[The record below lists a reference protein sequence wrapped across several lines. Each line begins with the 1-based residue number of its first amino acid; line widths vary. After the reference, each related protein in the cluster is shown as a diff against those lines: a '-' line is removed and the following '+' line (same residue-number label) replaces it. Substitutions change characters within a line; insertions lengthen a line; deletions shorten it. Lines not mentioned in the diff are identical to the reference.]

1 MRWSLLGPA
10 PWDWGART
18 PSLFFWAPALSQAL
32 GQGFWGQIVRVD
44 QGPSCLSPG
53 TPAPRKH
60 ALTGCSALRLRTVPG
75 RSCGQSPQTQGC
87 WGQRL
92 GGSLGGIS
100 LTSELT
106 NFSCIS

>member
-32 GQGFWGQIVRVD
+32 GQGFWGQTARAD

-60 ALTGCSALRLRTVPG
+60 ALTGCSALRLRTVPEEAVA
-75 RSCGQSPQTQGC
+75 RAP
-87 WGQRL
+87 RL
-92 GGSLGGIS
+92 RAAGASVLGAVWV
-100 LTSELT
+100 E
-106 NFSCIS
+106 FP